1 MKRYFKNLW
10 LALTG
15 ANPYSDELQDAKDK
29 LNKAADNVQALHEQ
43 LYAAMDNWNNSAVN
57 AEELK
62 KKLEAEKRTVHDFEV
77 LVENLR
83 ERINEKDTL
92 MERMKQDYQQRIA
105 QYTQEIEELQE
116 KSQSNQ

>member
-1 MKRYFKNLW
+1 MKRYFTILW

-15 ANPYSDELQDAKDK
+15 CNPFRKELDEKNSQLE
-29 LNKAADNVQALHEQ
+29 KAAENVQALHEQ

-62 KKLEAEKRTVHDFEV
+62 KKLEAEKHTVHDFEV

-105 QYTQEIEELQE
+105 QYTQEIAELQGK
-116 KSQSNQ
+116 KSE